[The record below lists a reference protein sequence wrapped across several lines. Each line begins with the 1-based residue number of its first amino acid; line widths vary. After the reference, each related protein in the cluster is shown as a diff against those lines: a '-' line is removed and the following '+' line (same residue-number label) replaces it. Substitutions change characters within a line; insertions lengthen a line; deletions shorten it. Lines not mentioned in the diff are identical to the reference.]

1 MLTFIEMKEFQPQL
15 KLLSELENVVLF
27 HSKKFDIFKT
37 KSNKKYL
44 QIIISE

>member
-1 MLTFIEMKEFQPQL
+1 MLTSIAMKDFQPQP
-15 KLLSELENVVLF
+15 KPLSELEFVVLF
-27 HSKKFDIFKT
+27 DSKKVDIFKT